1 MNDFENMCTCKS
13 FISVLL
19 TRREVLT
26 SVACFSFFLQKSF
39 NEDNCREKV

>member
-1 MNDFENMCTCKS
+1 MDDFENMCTCKY

-26 SVACFSFFLQKSF
+26 SVAFFFVFSDKNHLMKTTA
-39 NEDNCREKV
+39 ERK